1 MNSFITYLT
10 NLWRNR
16 FGQISPKSELGRW
29 IQLISSIDEVVNIVE
44 IGCWNGKGS
53 SRRIIE
59 GGKLSIKYLDKKVVG
74 LESNIKMY
82 KQAKRN
88 LRRFQ
93 NYSVIWGSIVGVSQL
108 DNQDLNPLEIE
119 WFKNDVMSLQNCP
132 NVISKIPEKIDL
144 LILDGGE
151 FSSYSEFK
159 LLYSRIEGWIVLD
172 DTLVRKNRRV
182 FSELLKD
189 PSFNLVRS
197 GKQRNG
203 FAIFAKVFLN
213 V

>member
-1 MNSFITYLT
+1 
-10 NLWRNR
+10 
-16 FGQISPKSELGRW
+16 
-29 IQLISSIDEVVNIVE
+29 LISSIDEVVNIVE

-119 WFKNDVMSLQNCP
+119 WF
-132 NVISKIPEKIDL
+132 
-144 LILDGGE
+144 
-151 FSSYSEFK
+151 
-159 LLYSRIEGWIVLD
+159 
-172 DTLVRKNRRV
+172 
-182 FSELLKD
+182 
-189 PSFNLVRS
+189 
-197 GKQRNG
+197 
-203 FAIFAKVFLN
+203 AIFSKVFLN